1 LVRLVVPIS
10 RPRGFHS
17 EIALK
22 AGEIRQLAVIEFGCT
37 GALEE
42 IGFVDTSDLHP
53 NFLPE
58 VFLELQPDAILA
70 NPLDDAAVTLML
82 ENGVVALE
90 GDCRTL
96 KDAIRA
102 YLSGNLN
109 PLIPWSD
116 YDLEKPSN

>member
-1 LVRLVVPIS
+1 MVRLIIPIS
-10 RPRGFHS
+10 RPMGFHS
-17 EIALK
+17 EIASK
-22 AGEIRQLAVIEFGCT
+22 TMEIKQLAVIELGDT

-53 NFLPE
+53 RFLPE

-70 NPLDDAAVTLML
+70 NPLDDDAVTFML

-90 GDCRTL
+90 GDCKTL

-102 YLSGNLN
+102 YLSGSLN
-109 PLIPWSD
+109 PLMPWSD

>member
-1 LVRLVVPIS
+1 MVRLVIPIS
-10 RPRGFHS
+10 RARGFHS
-17 EIALK
+17 EIASK
-22 AGEIRQLAVIEFGCT
+22 AGEIRQLAVVDLGYT

-42 IGFVDTSDLHP
+42 IGFVDTSNLHP

-58 VFLELQPDAILA
+58 VFLELEPDAILA
-70 NPLDDAAVTLML
+70 NPLDDDAVIMML

-90 GDCRTL
+90 GDCKTL

-102 YLSGNLN
+102 YLSGSLI

-116 YDLEKPSN
+116 YDLERPTN

>member
-1 LVRLVVPIS
+1 MVRLVVPIS

-58 VFLELQPDAILA
+58 VFLELQPYAILA